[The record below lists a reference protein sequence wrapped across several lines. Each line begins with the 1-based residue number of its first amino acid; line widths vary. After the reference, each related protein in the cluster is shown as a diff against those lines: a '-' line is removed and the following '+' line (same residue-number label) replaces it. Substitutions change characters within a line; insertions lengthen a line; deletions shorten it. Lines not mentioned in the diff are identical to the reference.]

1 MIAEAG
7 RVYLV
12 GAGPGDPEL
21 ITVAGAE
28 LLATADVVLYDAL
41 ASRELLRG
49 TRAGAALVNVGK
61 RAGRPSMS
69 QEEINE
75 LIIHQAMAGKSVVR
89 LKGGDPFVFGRG
101 GEEALA
107 CFENEV
113 PFTIVPGVTSAIAG
127 PAYAGIPVTHRGVS
141 RSFLVITGAEAS
153 AGDEGAIDW
162 GAAAAA
168 DTIVLLMGNRQ
179 LETSLARLVAAGR
192 PAGTPAAMIA
202 MGTLGGQ
209 RVLKADISTLA
220 TKAVEAAMP
229 GPALVVIGGVVNL
242 SSELRWFRPGPL
254 AGRTVVV
261 TRATAQSGALSGL
274 LSAAGA
280 TVIEAPLISVHFGA
294 SDEIRAAFELEWDWV
309 LFTSS
314 NAVEAMRR
322 SFAEAGKDVRLFR
335 MARIASIGEAT
346 SRALAGMSL
355 VADFEPSR
363 ALGSALAEELPNPR
377 RARVLYLASTLAN
390 DSLAAELRKRGA
402 SVTQL
407 SAYRTATEP
416 LDQLA
421 IEEIFEADAVTF
433 TSASTARSMAEALG
447 SNELP
452 ERLKLV
458 SIGPLTSAAV
468 MEFFGRV
475 DGAASE
481 PSLEQLVKALEQALP
496 GNGGESW
503 A

>member
-261 TRATAQSGALSGL
+261 TT
-274 LSAAGA
+274 SAG
-280 TVIEAPLISVHFGA
+280 PG
-294 SDEIRAAFELEWDWV
+294 
-309 LFTSS
+309 
-314 NAVEAMRR
+314 
-322 SFAEAGKDVRLFR
+322 
-335 MARIASIGEAT
+335 IA
-346 SRALAGMSL
+346 
-355 VADFEPSR
+355 
-363 ALGSALAEELPNPR
+363 
-377 RARVLYLASTLAN
+377 
-390 DSLAAELRKRGA
+390 
-402 SVTQL
+402 
-407 SAYRTATEP
+407 
-416 LDQLA
+416 
-421 IEEIFEADAVTF
+421 
-433 TSASTARSMAEALG
+433 ASTASIARVEMSAL
-447 SNELP
+447 ST
-452 ERLKLV
+452 R
-458 SIGPLTSAAV
+458 
-468 MEFFGRV
+468 
-475 DGAASE
+475 
-481 PSLEQLVKALEQALP
+481 
-496 GNGGESW
+496 
-503 A
+503 